1 MDCTVQEFLP
11 VLIPF
16 SEPIKFRTP
25 LKKPDFLSWESIFR
39 HVRAEDARGVDF
51 EELVQHQIRLRED
64 VSNARANGQKAYLP
78 HLDLPRPP
86 AGSGIP
92 NRKQRQEMGFR
103 ALKFYA
109 AVQRELRDPRNNNR
123 INGRLPWA
131 INSTRTT
138 NDHGRPRDAEHARH
152 GQGSR
157 HLAKAAAETAAP

>member
-16 SEPIKFRTP
+16 NEPITFRTR
-25 LKKPDFLSWESIFR
+25 LKKPDFLNWESIFI

-64 VSNARANGQKAYLP
+64 VSKARANGEKAYLP
-78 HLDLPRPP
+78 DLDLPRPP

-109 AVQRELRDPRNNNR
+109 AVQRELRDPKNNNR
-123 INGRLPWA
+123 ISRRLPWA
-131 INSTRTT
+131 INPTRTT
-138 NDHGRPRDAEHARH
+138 NVNGRPRDAEHCAN
-152 GQGSR
+152 GTGSR
-157 HLAKAAAETAAP
+157 NLAKASFEAAKS

>member
-1 MDCTVQEFLP
+1 MDCPVQEFLP
-11 VLIPF
+11 DLIPF
-16 SEPIKFRTP
+16 NESITFRTR
-25 LKKPDFLSWESIFR
+25 LKKPDFLNWESIFI

-64 VSNARANGQKAYLP
+64 VSKARANGEKAYLP
-78 HLDLPRPP
+78 DLDLPRPP

-109 AVQRELRDPRNNNR
+109 AVQRELRDSRNNNR

-131 INSTRTT
+131 INPTRIT
-138 NDHGRPRDAEHARH
+138 NVNGRPRDAEHSANGR
-152 GQGSR
+152 GAGN
-157 HLAKAAAETAAP
+157 LAKASAEAAKS